1 MKTLLVE
8 DNFNKR
14 KSISDF
20 YKRSFPEDEF
30 FSEDS
35 LIGGLRKA
43 RDEQPD
49 IILLDMSLPY
59 HSSGMQ
65 GTGTVDMKA
74 FAGKE
79 FLRRVRRM
87 NFETRVLVV
96 SMFETFGL
104 APNITTL
111 TDLDS
116 EMRHR
121 YPEIY
126 SGSVHFSPT
135 DENWQENIR
144 EFRLSMEGEV

>member
-14 KSISDF
+14 KYISEFYSREFPNDDF
-20 YKRSFPEDEF
+20 AC
-30 FSEDS
+30 EDS
-35 LIGGLRKA
+35 LIGGLRHA
-43 RDEQPD
+43 RDIEPD
-49 IILLDMSLPY
+49 LILLDMSLPY

-65 GTGTVDMKA
+65 GSGTADMKA

-87 NFETRVLVV
+87 GFDTKILVV

-104 APNITTL
+104 APEITTL
-111 TDLDS
+111 TDLDV
-116 EMRHR
+116 EMRKK

-126 SGSVHFSPT
+126 VGSVHFSPT
-135 DENWQENIR
+135 DESWQESIR
-144 EFRLSMEGEV
+144 EFRLSMEGKS